1 MRFIFFGLLV
11 SSSVFAAKPTSL
23 QKSFPEGEK
32 LIFSKLVDSYNKRDL
47 IDVIE
52 QEKLL
57 SKNFPNSVQRDNA
70 LYLRG
75 YLELQKGR
83 YGEAL
88 KAFGRLD
95 DKRPYSIK
103 RPPALFAMGVTYK
116 KLDLPR
122 QADSVFSRLIQSY
135 PGSPEAKR
143 ANLERRL
150 LRAKK

>member
-1 MRFIFFGLLV
+1 MRFVLLGLFV
-11 SSSVFAAKPTSL
+11 SSAVFAAKPTTM
-23 QKSFPEGEK
+23 QKAFPEGEK
-32 LIFSKLVDSYNKRDL
+32 LIFSKLVSSYNKRDL
-47 IDVIE
+47 VDVIE
-52 QEKLL
+52 QEKALA
-57 SKNFPNSVQRDNA
+57 KNFPNSVQRDNA
-70 LYLRG
+70 VYLMG

-83 YGEAL
+83 YAEAL
-88 KAFGRLD
+88 KAFGKLD

-143 ANLERRL
+143 AVLEKKL